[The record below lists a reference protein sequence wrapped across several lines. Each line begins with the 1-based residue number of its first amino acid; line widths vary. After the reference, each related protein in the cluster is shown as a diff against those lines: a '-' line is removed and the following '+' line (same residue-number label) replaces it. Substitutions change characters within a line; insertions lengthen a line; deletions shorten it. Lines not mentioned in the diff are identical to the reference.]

1 MSELLSEEEQVER
14 LRQWWR
20 ENGWYLVGGVALG
33 ALILWGWN
41 WYQAREI
48 SQAEQA
54 AALYVELREAQE
66 AGNTDEVQ
74 SLSERLREEFP
85 SSGYTDHAGLLLAR
99 WHLDRTDLAQ
109 AARELRYVLE
119 RTRDGEL
126 QLTARLRLARV
137 LASDEQ
143 YDEALALLEGVDGGA
158 FRASY
163 SDVLGDI
170 YAKQGDVGRA
180 RAAYEQA
187 LNDAPQALVDR
198 NLVQIKIDSLPP
210 AGSEP
215 VAEPEG

>member
-20 ENGWYLVGGVALG
+20 DNGWYLIGGVALG

-48 SQAEQA
+48 DKAEQA
-54 AALYVELREAQE
+54 AALYVELREANE
-66 AGNTDEVQ
+66 AGRTDEVE
-74 SLSERLREEFP
+74 SLSQRLRSEYP
-85 SSGYTDHAGLLLAR
+85 GSGYTDHAGLLLAR
-99 WHLDRTDLAQ
+99 WYLDRTDLAQ

-119 RTRDGEL
+119 NTQDSEL
-126 QLTARLRLARV
+126 ELTARLRLARV

-163 SDVLGDI
+163 SEVLGDI
-170 YAKQGDVGRA
+170 YVQKGDIERA
-180 RAAYEQA
+180 RAAYDQA
-187 LNDAPQALVDR
+187 LNSSPEALVDR
-198 NLVQIKIDSLPP
+198 NLVQIKLDTLAPVETT
-210 AGSEP
+210 SESTG
-215 VAEPEG
+215 E